1 MGLVRALA
9 RPLLAAPFIYDG
21 INQLSNSEKAA
32 STAQPIVAKIS
43 ESTGLPNDPQLLVT
57 ANGAA
62 MLAAGAG
69 LATGVLRKP
78 SAAVLA
84 ATLVPTTIAGHSFWE
99 HTDPDE
105 RAKHMSQFVKNAGL
119 LAGLVMTLVDTEGKP
134 GLLYRAKLAG
144 DSVGRT
150 ASLTRREARHAAKTA
165 RREAQHAAKTAR
177 REAKIAMLTAKDAV
191 T

>member
-9 RPLLAAPFIYDG
+9 RPLLAAPFIYGG
-21 INQLSNSEKAA
+21 INQLSNTEKVAN
-32 STAQPIVAKIS
+32 TARPLVTKIS
-43 ESTGLPNDPQLLVT
+43 ESTGLPDDPQLLVT

-84 ATLVPTTIAGHSFWE
+84 ASLVPTTLAGHSFW
-99 HTDPDE
+99 TNADPDE
-105 RAKHMSQFVKNAGL
+105 RTKHLAGFLTNAGL
-119 LAGLVMTLVDTEGKP
+119 LGGLVMTLVDTEGKP

-150 ASLTRREARHAAKTA
+150 ADLTWREARHATKTA
-165 RREAQHAAKTAR
+165 KREARHVARSAR
-177 REAKIAMLTAKDAV
+177 REAKIAMLSAKDAV
-191 T
+191 S

>member
-9 RPLLAAPFIYDG
+9 RPLLAAPFIYGG
-21 INQLSNSEKAA
+21 INQLSNSQKAA
-32 STAQPIVAKIS
+32 STARPLVTKIS

-62 MLAAGAG
+62 LLAAGAG

-84 ATLVPTTIAGHSFWE
+84 ASLVPTTLAGHSFWE
-99 HTDPDE
+99 QTDPDE
-105 RAKHMSQFVKNAGL
+105 RTKHMTQFMKNAGL
-119 LAGLVMTLVDTEGKP
+119 LAGLVMTIVDTEGKP
-134 GLLYRAKLAG
+134 GLLYRAKMAG
-144 DSVGRT
+144 DSVSRT
-150 ASLTRREARHAAKTA
+150 ADLTRREARHAARTA
-165 RREAQHAAKTAR
+165 RREARHVAKNAQ